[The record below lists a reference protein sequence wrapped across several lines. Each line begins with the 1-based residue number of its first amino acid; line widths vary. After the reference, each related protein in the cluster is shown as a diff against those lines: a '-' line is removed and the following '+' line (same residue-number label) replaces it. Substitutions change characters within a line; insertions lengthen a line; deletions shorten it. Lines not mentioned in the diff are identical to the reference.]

1 MSQFDAL
8 MNRLFGSAK
17 ADDSNQARG
26 LDELLSAPPQARDHE
41 APSIEPDALAA
52 LSHDIQG
59 RPLALPRGKAPS
71 VAELRSH
78 FRRAPSFSNYLPW
91 VEYLPESGCFLL
103 EDGVSVGVSVGVID
117 ELRVAV

>member
-1 MSQFDAL
+1 MSKFNDL
-8 MNRLFGSAK
+8 MNRLFGRARANSSDPVQTQEATLSDR
-17 ADDSNQARG
+17 DDAVQDETQAT
-26 LDELLSAPPQARDHE
+26 ETQ
-41 APSIEPDALAA
+41 ALAA
-52 LSHDIQG
+52 LNSDVNG

-103 EDGVSVGVSVGVID
+103 EDGVSVGV
-117 ELRVAV
+117 VAEVFP